1 MTPEKHDEGASDVAD
16 NKKGTI
22 MDKHGNR
29 GEEAIQAPSRQHR
42 SWRRRAWPPLAV
54 LALFVVTA
62 IVLHG
67 SRAAAGRPTASAD
80 ANSKPGQNLCAPRLP
95 WDTIRQ
101 QTALGLRL
109 TVAQV
114 RARVLEGTPIQ
125 AVAAAQH
132 ISGGRLHTI
141 ELHALQV
148 GNARW
153 IRLGCN
159 TRREGDA
166 YMRIYSRM
174 TLAQL
179 NQEFTS
185 LFVES

>member
-1 MTPEKHDEGASDVAD
+1 
-16 NKKGTI
+16 

-29 GEEAIQAPSRQHR
+29 GENVIQAPASQTRG
-42 SWRRRAWPPLAV
+42 WRRRVSGALAV
-54 LALFVVTA
+54 LVLLAATA

-67 SRAAAGRPTASAD
+67 SQAAAGHPTASTPITSAPAN

-101 QTALGLRL
+101 QTALGLHL
-109 TVAQV
+109 TVARV
-114 RARVLEGTPIQ
+114 RVLVLEGKPIQ
-125 AVAAAQH
+125 VVAAARH
-132 ISGGRLHTI
+132 ISGGRLHTL

-159 TRREGDA
+159 TRQEGDA
-166 YMRIYSRM
+166 YMRIYSHM
-174 TLAQL
+174 TPAQL

>member
-1 MTPEKHDEGASDVAD
+1 VE

-22 MDKHGNR
+22 MDKHGDR
-29 GEEAIQAPSRQHR
+29 DEDAIQASERHHR
-42 SWRRRAWPPLAV
+42 SWRLRTWGSLAV
-54 LALFVVTA
+54 LALLAATA
-62 IVLHG
+62 IALHG
-67 SRAAAGRPTASAD
+67 SRMAAGRPAGRPVVSAPTTSAPAD

-101 QTALGLRL
+101 QTALGLHL
-109 TVAQV
+109 TIARV
-114 RARVLEGTPIQ
+114 RSLVLEGKPIQ

-132 ISGGRLHTI
+132 ISGSRLHTI

-153 IRLGCN
+153 IRLKCN
-159 TRREGDA
+159 TRQEGAA
-166 YMRIYSRM
+166 YMRIYIRM